1 MTKVNVIAFL
11 IKIIM
16 WCVLLG
22 TGVWYLSSSLGGASL
37 SYTSL
42 DNFLLSIG
50 VRDGNITSANG
61 CFLCGY
67 INELFNVMGDATVR
81 FWTVL
86 LDNLWVLMV
95 VGFGIYVFISGG
107 QHLFDA
113 AKKASEINNK
123 ETKFEF
129 KSWFDQITKQGI
141 RVMVFGAIIGAFG
154 MGGVDALRF
163 VADIVIRPVLYLGA
177 ELSMLAT
184 GVSDASQCPVLSMPD
199 GNIMSLVSQ
208 PFMCVMGNVNSV
220 MLAGAAGG
228 FSLMNYAWLGMG
240 GGFFTWLSGLG
251 LVLMFLI
258 IGFDLV
264 FQVLGV
270 IFKLVFVVIFL
281 PLIMAG
287 AAFEGTWK
295 LAGGLI
301 KKSIDMLVSSAIQMV
316 VISLKVLIIYAT
328 VVYSADMFFPAPY
341 DGYTAILP
349 PLVAN
354 SSHQIT
360 DNQTLSVMTV
370 FSDCEQVS
378 VTDGELDKD
387 KFLNCFTAR
396 RAQVERQYPNA
407 FDFLDDGWDFLLLM
421 GFLAGLY
428 FVVLNKRLDA
438 LFAQDKDKLFD
449 FGDALRGV
457 ANTTI
462 KLPMN
467 LTNMISKQFGKK

>member
-1 MTKVNVIAFL
+1 
-11 IKIIM
+11 
-16 WCVLLG
+16 
-22 TGVWYLSSSLGGASL
+22 
-37 SYTSL
+37 
-42 DNFLLSIG
+42 
-50 VRDGNITSANG
+50 
-61 CFLCGY
+61 
-67 INELFNVMGDATVR
+67 
-81 FWTVL
+81 
-86 LDNLWVLMV
+86 
-95 VGFGIYVFISGG
+95 
-107 QHLFDA
+107 
-113 AKKASEINNK
+113 
-123 ETKFEF
+123 
-129 KSWFDQITKQGI
+129 
-141 RVMVFGAIIGAFG
+141 
-154 MGGVDALRF
+154 
-163 VADIVIRPVLYLGA
+163 
-177 ELSMLAT
+177 
-184 GVSDASQCPVLSMPD
+184 
-199 GNIMSLVSQ
+199 
-208 PFMCVMGNVNSV
+208 

-270 IFKLVFVVIFL
+270 IFKLVFVIIFL

-354 SSHQIT
+354 GSHQIT

-407 FDFLDDGWDFLLLM
+407 FDFLDNGWDFLLIM

-457 ANTTI
+457 ANATI

-467 LTNMISKQFGKK
+467 LTNMILKQFGKK